1 MIEQLPI
8 DRTVFDWIVGIFDYS
23 VERWVV
29 MRSVGMNDRRIVE
42 ISNKIDRI
50 DELLTELFKGGDEC
64 QPMQRN

>member
-29 MRSVGMNDRRIVE
+29 MRSVAMNDRRIVE
-42 ISNKIDRI
+42 ISNKIERI
-50 DELLTELFKGGDEC
+50 DELLTELFKGGDE
-64 QPMQRN
+64 